1 MDAIARRV
9 AREAKRMT
17 RKEVIVR
24 AIAKELT
31 WIQAAEICRITAR
44 QMRRLKRRYEEHGYD
59 GLVDGRGGK
68 TRRKRIALET
78 LERLCEL
85 RREQYADFSVQHFWE
100 KATEEHHLAIS
111 YTWAKLALQ
120 AAGLAEKSPG
130 RGQYRRRRER
140 RPLRGMMLHL
150 DGSTHQWVAEQPM
163 QDLIV
168 VQDDA
173 DSRILYAQLVP
184 QEGTLSTFAA
194 LKHVLRIAGRFGEL
208 YTDRGSHF
216 CYTPVAGAAAITAHQ
231 GQVSRA
237 LKALGIRQILAYSPQ
252 ARGRSERTFQ
262 TMQGRLPQELRAA
275 GITTYAA
282 ANAYL
287 DQTFIPDFN
296 RRFTVTPAENGTAFV
311 PMIGVDL
318 ELLFS
323 VQHERTV
330 TNDSIV
336 SFDGQ
341 GLQLPRDDQR
351 AHYVRCPVLVHEFP
365 EGTLGISYQGRLLAR
380 YARHGQLLP
389 ALAPRSAA
397 ERNAQ
402 HTGTARAVSALPSVA
417 PGASRRVASPAGGQ
431 QARPAGTIAPRA
443 AACPTLSSPP
453 VGAAGH
459 PPTRAG
465 AAVHNVNGDTRNS
478 QPPATKS
485 SATYRA
491 VHPVDSSL
499 CQRPARTVRARRAF
513 NKKPKSRRK
522 PRSRTE
528 RTS

>member
-1 MDAIARRV
+1 
-9 AREAKRMT
+9 MT

-31 WIQAAEICRITAR
+31 WIQAADICGITAR
-44 QMRRLKRRYEEHGYD
+44 QMRRLKRRYERYGYD
-59 GLVDGRGGK
+59 GLVDGRSGK
-68 TRRKRIALET
+68 TRRTRIAVAT
-78 LERLCEL
+78 IERLCQL
-85 RREQYADFSVQHFWE
+85 RREHYAEFSVQHFWE
-100 KATEEHHLAIS
+100 KATEEHHLEIS

-130 RGQYRRRRER
+130 RGKYRRRRER

-150 DGSTHQWVAEQPM
+150 DGSTHEWLADQPM

-173 DSRILYAQLVP
+173 DSHILYAQFVP

-194 LKHVLRIAGRFGEL
+194 LKHVLRTAGRFCEL

-216 CYTPVAGAAAITAHQ
+216 CYTPVAGEAATTAHQ

-262 TMQGRLPQELRAA
+262 TIQGRLPQELRAA

-282 ANAYL
+282 ANTYL
-287 DQTFIPDFN
+287 AQTFLPDFN
-296 RRFTVTPAENGTAFV
+296 RRFTVTPAQEGTAFV
-311 PMIGVDL
+311 PMIGIDL
-318 ELLFS
+318 DLLLS

-336 SFDGQ
+336 SFEGR

-351 AHYVRCPVLVHEFP
+351 AHYVRCPVLVHEFA
-365 EGTLGISYQGRLLAR
+365 EGELGVSYQGRLLAR
-380 YARHGQLLP
+380 YDRAGQLLP
-389 ALAPRSAA
+389 APAPPPAA
-397 ERNAQ
+397 ERKAQ
-402 HTGTARAVSALPSVA
+402 QTGTTRAMSAMPIAA
-417 PGASRRVASPAGGQ
+417 PGAAVRVASSSRGQ
-431 QARPAGTIAPRA
+431 RARRPATIAPRA
-443 AACPTLSSPP
+443 AAGRLTPSASHAGAPGHSS
-453 VGAAGH
+453 
-459 PPTRAG
+459 TRAG
-465 AAVHNVNGDTRNS
+465 AAAHNVDGDTRNPK
-478 QPPATKS
+478 PPAT
-485 SATYRA
+485 TPRPNYRA
-491 VHPVDSSL
+491 VHNVDSSL
-499 CQRPARTVRARRAF
+499 CHHPALYVRAPRAI
-513 NKKPKSRRK
+513 NNKPKDSKKR
-522 PRSRTE
+522 PRTE